1 MIPEKVMQSLAVKTN
16 SKIVLLIMDGVGG
29 LPLNGKTE
37 LETARKPNLD
47 KLAQGSI
54 GGLTDPINPGIT
66 PGSGPSHLAIFGYD
80 PLKFDIGRGVLEA
93 AGIGFELTNRDLA
106 ARGNFA
112 TMNDDQVITDRR
124 AGRIPT
130 AKNEEICAA
139 LQNKIKKIDDVEV
152 FIKPG
157 KEHRF
162 VIVFRGEGLQGPL
175 SDADPQKEGLKI
187 KFTEAPAP
195 ENKKAS
201 DIVNKFIKEANII
214 LKSHHPAN
222 TVLLRGI
229 AKVPHIPSMTELF
242 KLTPAC
248 IATYPMYK
256 GLASLVGMK
265 ILPTGDTIASEFK
278 TLKEQWDNY
287 DFFYVHIKKTDSYG
301 EDGNFENKVHII
313 EELDQNLPQLLELNP
328 AVIAVTG
335 DHSTPAVLKGH
346 SWHPNPFILRAQW
359 ERKDSLQAFTENE
372 CARGIIGR
380 FPACDAMQLMLANAL
395 KLNKFGA

>member
-37 LETARKPNLD
+37 LETAHKPNLD
-47 KLAQGSI
+47 ALAQNSI

-130 AKNEEICAA
+130 AKNEVICAE
-139 LQNKIKKIDDVEV
+139 LQSKIKKIDDVEV

-162 VIVFRGEGLQGPL
+162 VIVFRGDGLQGPL
-175 SDADPQKEGLKI
+175 TDADPQKEGLKI
-187 KFTEAPAP
+187 KFTEAPSP
-195 ENKKAS
+195 ESKKAS

-265 ILPTGDTIASEFK
+265 ILPAGDTIASEFK
-278 TLKEQWDNY
+278 ILKEQWDNY

-313 EELDQNLPQLLELNP
+313 EELDQNLPQLLALKP

-335 DHSTPAVLKGH
+335 DHSTPAVMKGH
-346 SWHPNPFILRAQW
+346 SWHPNPFILCSAW
-359 ERKDSLQAFTENE
+359 ERKDNLKAFTENE
-372 CARGIIGR
+372 CACGIIGR

>member
-1 MIPEKVMQSLAVKTN
+1 MIPEKEMKALAVKTD
-16 SKIVLLIMDGVGG
+16 SKIVLLILDGVGG

-37 LETARKPNLD
+37 LEAANKPNLD
-47 KLAQGSI
+47 TLARNSI
-54 GGLTDPINPGIT
+54 GGLTDPISPGIT

-80 PLKFDIGRGVLEA
+80 PLKFEIGRGVLEA
-93 AGIGFELTNRDLA
+93 AGLGFELTNRDLA

-112 TMNDDQVITDRR
+112 TMDDDQVITDRR

-130 AKNEEICAA
+130 EKNQQICAE
-139 LQNKIKKIDDVEV
+139 LQNKIKKIAEVEV
-152 FIKPG
+152 FIRPG

-162 VIVFRGEGLQGPL
+162 VIIFRGDGLQGPL
-175 SDADPQKEGLKI
+175 TDADPQREGLKI
-187 KFTEAPAP
+187 KFTAAPAL
-195 ENKKAS
+195 ESKKAS
-201 DIVNKFIKEANII
+201 DVVNKFIKEANSI

-229 AKVPHIPSMTELF
+229 AKVPQIPSMAELF

-265 ILPTGDTIASEFK
+265 ILTTGDTIAAEFK
-278 TLKEQWDNY
+278 TLKEQWPNF

-301 EDGNFENKVHII
+301 EDGSFENKVQII
-313 EELDQNLPQLLELNP
+313 EELDKSLPQLLELNP

-335 DHSTPAVLKGH
+335 DHSTPAVMKGH
-346 SWHPNPFILRAQW
+346 SWHPNPFILHSQW
-359 ERKDSLQAFTENE
+359 ERKDHLTAFTENE
-372 CARGIIGR
+372 CARGILGR
-380 FPACDAMQLMLANAL
+380 FPATDAMPLMLANAL

>member
-1 MIPEKVMQSLAVKTN
+1 MIPEKELAALATKTD

-37 LETARKPNLD
+37 LESSLKPNLD
-47 KLAQGSI
+47 RLAQNSI
-54 GGLTDPINPGIT
+54 GGLTDPISPGIT

-80 PLKFDIGRGVLEA
+80 PLKYEIGRGVLEA

-112 TMNDDQVITDRR
+112 TMDDKEIITDRR
-124 AGRIPT
+124 AGRIAT
-130 AKNEEICAA
+130 EKNQQICAE
-139 LQNKIKKIDDVEV
+139 LQAKIKKIEDVEV
-152 FIKPG
+152 FIRPG

-162 VIVFRGEGLQGPL
+162 VIIFRGDGLNGPL
-175 SDADPQKEGLKI
+175 TDADPQKEGLKI
-187 KFTEAPAP
+187 KFTTAPSP
-195 ENKKAS
+195 ESQRAS
-201 DIVNKFIKEANII
+201 DIVNKFIREANVI

-229 AKVPHIPSMTELF
+229 AKVPHIPSMSENF

-265 ILPTGDTIASEFK
+265 ILPTGDTIADEFR
-278 TLKEQWDNY
+278 TLKEQWDNF

-313 EELDQNLPQLLELNP
+313 EELDKNIPQLLALKP

-335 DHSTPAVLKGH
+335 DHSTPALMKGH
-346 SWHPNPFILRAQW
+346 SWHPNPFILHSAW
-359 ERKDSLQAFTENE
+359 ERRDRL
-372 CARGIIGR
+372 GLLGR
-380 FPACDAMQLMLANAL
+380 FPACDAMQLLLANAL